1 MGSPTR
7 TIDGDLG
14 APTDDLR
21 RYRHE
26 LQSTYR
32 YLRLAII
39 LLTLLLFTSV
49 GLQIISDGWQVLG
62 SVSAYYYTPARAVF
76 VASLCAIGTC
86 MIVHR
91 GRSDLED
98 VLLNFSGYL
107 AFFVAFVPTAQTVA
121 DTGEETVVVPDDFVA
136 AVTNNTWSI
145 LAVGLAAFLVQIL
158 VVPQPERNTG
168 TRSGRAALVVT
179 AIAYLGLAC
188 FFIFARQTFLDWGH
202 GVAAIVLFLGIV
214 GVVGINGVALA
225 RVRASGG
232 ATRRSSLLN
241 RYTYGFLGMLLSAVL
256 IIGVVRLW
264 LEQWIFVLE
273 AALILQFLGFWITQ
287 TVERW
292 RDPEPAQDAMVPG

>member
-1 MGSPTR
+1 MSATTR
-7 TIDGDLG
+7 TSATASESVGDQQ
-14 APTDDLR
+14 
-21 RYRHE
+21 RYGHE

-49 GLQIISDGWQVLG
+49 GLQIVADGWQVLP
-62 SVSAYYYTPARAVF
+62 SVSAYYYTPARGVF

-86 MIVHR
+86 MIIHR

-98 VLLNFSGYL
+98 VLLNASGYL
-107 AFFVAFVPTAQTVA
+107 AFFVAFVPTAR
-121 DTGEETVVVPDDFVA
+121 EEATAGSGNAVIPDDFVA
-136 AVTNNTWSI
+136 AVTNNAAAI
-145 LAVGLAAFLVQIL
+145 LLVGLVAFAVHVL

-168 TRSGRAALVVT
+168 SRGGRVALVGSAV
-179 AIAYLGLAC
+179 AYLGLAG
-188 FFIFARQTFLDWGH
+188 FFLFARQTFLDVGH

-214 GVVGINGVALA
+214 GVVGVNGVAMA
-225 RVRASGG
+225 RARAAAGTAG
-232 ATRRSSLLN
+232 RNPMLN
-241 RYTYGFLGMLLSAVL
+241 RYTYGFLGMLVSAVL
-256 IIGVVRLW
+256 IIVVVRPW

-292 RDPEPAQDAMVPG
+292 EVPEQPQDSMVPG

>member
-1 MGSPTR
+1 MT
-7 TIDGDLG
+7 TT
-14 APTDDLR
+14 TDR
-21 RYRHE
+21 RGGQPAEVHEYRHE
-26 LQSTYR
+26 LQATYR

-39 LLTLLLFTSV
+39 LLTMLLGVSV
-49 GLQIISDGWQVLG
+49 AMQIAADDGAVLP

-107 AFFVAFVPTAQTVA
+107 AFFVAFVPTAREQATSGDGTV
-121 DTGEETVVVPDDFVA
+121 EIPDDFVA
-136 AVTNNTWSI
+136 AVTNNTTAI
-145 LAVGLAAFLVQIL
+145 LVVGLVAFVVELL
-158 VVPQPERNTG
+158 VVPQRERSTG
-168 TRSGRAALVVT
+168 SRGGRVALAASAV
-179 AIAYLGLAC
+179 AYLGLAS
-188 FFIFARQTFLDWGH
+188 FFLFARQTFLDVGH

-225 RVRASGG
+225 RARAAQGLQ
-232 ATRRSSLLN
+232 RRGQLLN
-241 RYTYGFLGMLLSAVL
+241 RYTWGFLGMVVSAIV
-256 IIGVVRLW
+256 IIVAVRPF

-273 AALILQFLGFWITQ
+273 AALIAQFLGFWITQ

-292 RDPEPAQDAMVPG
+292 MVPEPPQDQLVPG